1 MHQRILRESARPV
14 KNLAKPPALP
24 RRPVTAPVLTMGGM
38 PLTAA
43 GLALILP
50 SGGDRWVGLLVAE
63 PDYVAGTYEEAADS
77 GYARISWDAWLTE
90 DNGDGRLRRRNDG
103 AIVFGLVADGDV
115 TLTHWGVFDALTN
128 GNLLAAGPL
137 RNLEGVVE
145 PVLLPVA
152 DQARFTDGALRLLG
166 AC

>member
-1 MHQRILRESARPV
+1 
-14 KNLAKPPALP
+14 
-24 RRPVTAPVLTMGGM
+24 M

-43 GLALILP
+43 GLALVLP
-50 SGGDRWVGLLVAE
+50 SGGDRWVGLLIAE
-63 PDYVAGTYEEAADS
+63 PDYVAGTYQEATDS

-90 DNGDGRLRRRNDG
+90 DNGDGRLVRRNDG
-103 AIVFGLVADGDV
+103 AIVFEAVADADA
-115 TLTHWGVFDALTN
+115 TLTHWGIFDADAA

-137 RNLEGVVE
+137 RNLGGVAE

-152 DQARFTDGALRLLG
+152 DQLRFGDGALRLLG